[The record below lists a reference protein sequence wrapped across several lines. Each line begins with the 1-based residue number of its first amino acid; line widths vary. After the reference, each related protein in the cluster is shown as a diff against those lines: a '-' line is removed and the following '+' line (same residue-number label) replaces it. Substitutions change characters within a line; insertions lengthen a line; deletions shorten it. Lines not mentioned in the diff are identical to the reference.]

1 MSYTSWHTYGYGVCL
16 TGMECSSMER
26 MENLLKLALEYHESV
41 QNWLK
46 EQGIAKPDVDDVLE
60 FDREYHLGLAT
71 IL

>member
-1 MSYTSWHTYGYGVCL
+1 
-16 TGMECSSMER
+16 MECSSMER